1 MKKGTKFTDEH
12 REKISNSLKGRKL
25 TEEHRKNMSE
35 AKKGKP
41 SNCAKSV
48 KIIYLNKEYNFA
60 SMTAA
65 EKFFQET
72 FGIKIFYWFL
82 FFFLFLTS
90 GHCISPFPYFLL
102 CKTAY
107 IFLKDTSALLIIFKH
122 SPART
127 CRREKYCVSLYRI
140 FIAYVNRLFQTIA

>member
-48 KIIYLNKEYNFA
+48 KIIYLNKEYNFL

-72 FGIKIFYWFL
+72 FGIKIFYWFRRTL
-82 FFFLFLTS
+82 PKKYAHQVQLVQV
-90 GHCISPFPYFLL
+90 GDVI
-102 CKTAY
+102 
-107 IFLKDTSALLIIFKH
+107 KH
-122 SPART
+122 KIET
-127 CRREKYCVSLYRI
+127 LQNVG
-140 FIAYVNRLFQTIA
+140 